1 MFDLEKNEKFI
12 VIFLVFTLLLGLGV
26 AAYKRSN
33 PSPIME
39 IKNFSV
45 EKEKININEAEVPD
59 FMKLAGVGRAL
70 AGRIVD
76 YRTNQG
82 RFSSIEDMKKVKGV
96 GDKLFEK
103 IKNDISV
110 E

>member
-33 PSPIME
+33 PSSIME

-45 EKEKININEAEVPD
+45 EKEKININEADEAD
-59 FMKLAGVGRAL
+59 FMKLNGVGRAL

-103 IKNDISV
+103 IKDDITTD
-110 E
+110 